1 MASKEEQYAKI
12 LSVLET
18 LDCYLTT
25 TNALENEV
33 AQFKENPHREIAGFM
48 SASSETIDVPKGF
61 IRMLYCLSKMAMLIW
76 INKGVRFRLV
86 KS

>member
-1 MASKEEQYAKI
+1 MASKEEQYAAFYQF
-12 LSVLET
+12 LET

-48 SASSETIDVPKGF
+48 LASSETIDVP
-61 IRMLYCLSKMAMLIW
+61 
-76 INKGVRFRLV
+76 
-86 KS
+86 